1 MIRINVLLMFIF
13 IACGLCIVSSQHKA
27 RRLFVEL
34 EKTQQLARQ
43 LAVEWD
49 QLQLEQLTWATHS
62 RIEKVAVNHLHMRI
76 PDASRIQT
84 VPLQDPVTSAVP
96 AASPKS

>member
-1 MIRINVLLMFIF
+1 M
-13 IACGLCIVSSQHKA
+13 
-27 RRLFVEL
+27 EL

-62 RIEKVAVNHLHMRI
+62 RIEKVAVNRLHMRI
-76 PDASRIQT
+76 PDASHVQT

-96 AASPKS
+96 TAPKS